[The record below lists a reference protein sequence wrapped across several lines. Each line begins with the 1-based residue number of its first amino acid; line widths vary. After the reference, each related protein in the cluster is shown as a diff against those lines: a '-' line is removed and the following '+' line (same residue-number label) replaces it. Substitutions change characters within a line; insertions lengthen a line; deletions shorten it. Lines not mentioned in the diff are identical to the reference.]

1 MKLFKLHFSAFILIL
16 ALATSCSSS
25 KTVFYFQNNPAV
37 PQVTHKVNP
46 SEPVYSANTN
56 NAVPDLL
63 PAPTAFNLNESTLST
78 KSITKKEVRKLLR
91 QNLVALRDTTPDK
104 KVTISAD
111 KEKIQ
116 EIKSEVENLKKSVK
130 VERAGDDKVVVN
142 YKEPVTQLSSTT
154 KILLAVAA
162 VLVLAILFSIP
173 VLGGLLAFILGLVV
187 VAVAVALLLGIIEI
201 RSS

>member
-16 ALATSCSSS
+16 TLAASCSSP

-37 PQVTHKVNP
+37 PQVMHKAKTP
-46 SEPVYSANTN
+46 EPVYSASTN
-56 NAVPDLL
+56 NAVPNIL
-63 PAPTAFNLNESTLST
+63 PASATVDLNANTRT
-78 KSITKKEVRKLLR
+78 KPITKKEMRKLLR
-91 QNLVALRDTTPDK
+91 KNLVALRDTTPDK

-130 VERAGDDKVVVN
+130 VERAGDEKVVVN
-142 YKEPVTQLSSTT
+142 YQEPRTQLSGTT

-173 VLGGLLAFILGLVV
+173 VLGGLLAFILGLAV
-187 VAVAVALLLGIIEI
+187 VAVAVALILGVIEI